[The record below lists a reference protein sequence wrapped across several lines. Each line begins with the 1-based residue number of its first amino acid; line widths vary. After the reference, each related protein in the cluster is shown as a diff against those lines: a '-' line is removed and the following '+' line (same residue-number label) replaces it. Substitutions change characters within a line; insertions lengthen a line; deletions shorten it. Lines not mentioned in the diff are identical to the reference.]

1 MPTPSLPRSLAD
13 LLIVFGPC
21 FTAPTFRTFCA
32 LVTGF
37 LAQPGRRTIT
47 GMLVGARL
55 AGRWHHT
62 RAHRFFAAARWSPD
76 ALGLL
81 LVDLIATRVLD
92 RQAPLHLVVDDTL
105 FRRSGRK
112 VWGAAWH
119 HDPLARGR
127 KQVAWGNNWVV
138 LGVLVHLPFL
148 PQRAVCLPVLARLW
162 RPTSQVAASSTWP
175 ARWWG
180 WSPNAIPTAASTWS
194 VTPPTPAGRCASC
207 PPG

>member
-55 AGRWHHT
+55 AGRWHHA
-62 RAHRFFAAARWSPD
+62 RAHRFFAAARWPPD

-81 LVDLIATRVLD
+81 LVDLTATRLLD

-127 KQVAWGNNWVV
+127 RQVAWGNSWACW
-138 LGVLVHLPFL
+138 GCWF
-148 PQRAVCLPVLARLW
+148 VCRSCRSGRCACRYSPDCGGPGTPIA
-162 RPTSQVAASSTWP
+162 PNCGWP
-175 ARWWG
+175 ARWSP
-180 WSPNAIPTAASTWS
+180 WSPSATRTAACTWS
-194 VTPPTPAGRCASC
+194 PTPPTPAGRCASC
-207 PPG
+207 PRA